1 MSSQENSA
9 GKKGGLPPDDLSRH
23 LTVANPD
30 SHQSP
35 HVSVV
40 GDTYTILVT
49 GEDTEGR
56 FCLIDMFVPPGGGPP
71 PHRHDFDE
79 MFTIVEGEI
88 DVTFRG
94 EEETASAGTS
104 VNIPANAPHSFKNN
118 GDKPA
123 RLLCYCSPA
132 GEDAFFL
139 EVGDKVDSRTAPP
152 PDLTEDEQ
160 QERAEL
166 AKKLAPKYRQEILA

>member
-1 MSSQENSA
+1 MRSQA
-9 GKKGGLPPDDLSRH
+9 KTAATTDGLPPDDLSRH

-30 SHQSP
+30 NDQSL
-35 HVSVV
+35 HLSVV
-40 GDTYTILVT
+40 GDTYTILVS

-79 MFTIVEGEI
+79 MFTVVEGEI

-94 EEETASAGTS
+94 EEQAASAGSS
-104 VNIPANAPHSFKNN
+104 VNIPANAPHAFKNN

-123 RLLCYCSPA
+123 RLLCFCSPA
-132 GEDAFFL
+132 GEDAFFM
-139 EVGDKVDSRTAPP
+139 EIGDRVGSRTAPP
-152 PDLTEDEQ
+152 PHLTTE
-160 QERAEL
+160 ERAEL
-166 AKKLAPKYRQEILA
+166 AQKLAPKYRQEILV